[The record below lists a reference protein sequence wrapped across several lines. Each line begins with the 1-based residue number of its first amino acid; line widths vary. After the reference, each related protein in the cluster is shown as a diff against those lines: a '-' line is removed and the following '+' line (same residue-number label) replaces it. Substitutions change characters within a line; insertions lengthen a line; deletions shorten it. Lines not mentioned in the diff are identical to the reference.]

1 MRLRLFPITSELL
14 RSVGE
19 PRSNDLIRMEW
30 KGRIKVDLIPLR
42 WVNQGL
48 IPQTWENAD
57 LTRIWFLKHIHI
69 ICKHG
74 DLIPPMMRKMRI
86 HSRQD
91 IGKHMGFWWDFAMAI
106 THPRALPALSQLRW
120 KTLGNRPA
128 LRPLLLAIT
137 GLCCDLVCLELGYTP
152 KFKWPVF
159 VVGNEKPLEFRWC
172 LFYWHFPKQF
182 ANYYQQF
189 ANYYL
194 FNVHF
199 SQQFQCFLSEFGTG
213 GVPASCTGLS
223 RTWFAASMCCCLAD
237 V

>member
-1 MRLRLFPITSELL
+1 M
-14 RSVGE
+14 
-19 PRSNDLIRMEW
+19 M
-30 KGRIKVDLIPLR
+30 
-42 WVNQGL
+42 
-48 IPQTWENAD
+48 ENAD

-69 ICKHG
+69 LCKHG

-86 HSRQD
+86 HSRQN

-106 THPRALPALSQLRW
+106 THPRALPAR
-120 KTLGNRPA
+120 
-128 LRPLLLAIT
+128 LLAIEVEDTWKQAGSSTTSACIT
-137 GLCCDLVCLELGYTP
+137 GLCCDLVCLELGYTRR
-152 KFKWPVF
+152 FKWPVF
-159 VVGNEKPLEFRWC
+159 VVWVTRNHWSLDDF
-172 LFYWHFPKQF
+172 FYWHFPKQF

>member
-1 MRLRLFPITSELL
+1 M
-14 RSVGE
+14 
-19 PRSNDLIRMEW
+19 M
-30 KGRIKVDLIPLR
+30 
-42 WVNQGL
+42 
-48 IPQTWENAD
+48 ENAD

-69 ICKHG
+69 LCKHG

-86 HSRQD
+86 HSRQN

-106 THPRALPALSQLRW
+106 THPRALPARNWGGRHLETGRLFDHFC
-120 KTLGNRPA
+120 LHY
-128 LRPLLLAIT
+128 RPLLWF
-137 GLCCDLVCLELGYTP
+137 GLFRVGVYPQIQMASFCS
-152 KFKWPVF
+152 
-159 VVGNEKPLEFRWC
+159 VGNEKPLEFRWFF
-172 LFYWHFPKQF
+172 FYWHFPKQF